1 MMTTTMRR
9 PHISNL
15 FCLLITAD
23 SASDLCEIASPT
35 EIDPD
40 SELEPEYGPEVMGEG
55 DSMPILILAEAA
67 QNNESGVNV
76 GEGAGMGDTF
86 VDTLVEVESQVDSM
100 LLDWELGPWPSWGN
114 RLFDTSSEDSEGES
128 DTDADTDTENQKL
141 EQGMKRTGDASNCRR
156 SKAIRME
163 NEAEDEEQEEE
174 HEDEPLEALDLYKSD
189 IVWEQKQSM
198 KTTEAQKRILWS
210 FFGAP
215 VLAALERVALSLL
228 PTVEELYVG
237 ICSGP
242 FERMF
247 TCNRPHKFRYNFM
260 AVLCCNS
267 AGRLKILERELI
279 ALLSSS
285 PHTAKL
291 KNRSAGGE
299 GIRESVGFLYLCF
312 SETDNRSA
320 L

>member
-86 VDTLVEVESQVDSM
+86 VDTWVEVESQVDSM

-247 TCNRPHKFRYNFM
+247 TCNRPHKFRYHFM

>member
-1 MMTTTMRR
+1 MREGA
-9 PHISNL
+9 SNVN
-15 FCLLITAD
+15 
-23 SASDLCEIASPT
+23 EN
-35 EIDPD
+35 EGV
-40 SELEPEYGPEVMGEG
+40 GPEEG
-55 DSMPILILAEAA
+55 PQA
-67 QNNESGVNV
+67 N
-76 GEGAGMGDTF
+76 
-86 VDTLVEVESQVDSM
+86 VEVESQVDSM

-247 TCNRPHKFRYNFM
+247 TCNRPHKFRYHFM